1 MKWIMIKVKEILTV
15 LLIISI
21 IGLVW
26 CAFIGLYSAVVGTI
40 ISTILKMGI

>member
-1 MKWIMIKVKEILTV
+1 MIKVREVLTV

-26 CAFIGLYSAVVGTI
+26 CAFVGLYSAVVGTI
-40 ISTILKMGI
+40 TTTILKMVI

>member
-1 MKWIMIKVKEILTV
+1 MIKVREVLTV

-26 CAFIGLYSAVVGTI
+26 CAFVGLYSAVVGKI
-40 ISTILKMGI
+40 ISTILKMVI

>member
-1 MKWIMIKVKEILTV
+1 MIKVKEVLTV

-40 ISTILKMGI
+40 ISTILNMVI

>member
-1 MKWIMIKVKEILTV
+1 MIKVKEILTV
-15 LLIISI
+15 LLVISI

-40 ISTILKMGI
+40 ISTILKMVV